1 MNIKRILS
9 TALVVVM
16 LFTTL
21 IAAVPF
27 AASAAY
33 SPSSA
38 TANANIPEG
47 YEEANL
53 NQADLEAYLEE
64 YVEYDF
70 ASAGEMLNYELE
82 RGYLYYTNS
91 SGMQY
96 TMFVNKYTG
105 FIYYVNNV
113 TGQILTSNPINP
125 KQAPGVD
132 DKQTLM
138 SQIVINFAEAEN
150 SAKAKTYT
158 SFRWAAMRSQ
168 ISVSAISGGFRVNY
182 TLGDTA
188 ARFLLPGWVK
198 ADAFEESI
206 LKPMFEQ
213 FALKMEE
220 YCSEKYPNVNFSFF
234 DNPRYA
240 AYEYECISYTAAR
253 KYFSEMQTIYQD
265 VLKRTSPEYKQL
277 NAFRT
282 DINKIMQAYS
292 AKIPAKYIDK
302 SNYKDTL
309 ETMYKDYPVTKDGE
323 AIYVYSGSKLPEAKR
338 PLANII
344 KEYCPD
350 YTFSLMYKQEKEC
363 GYEDDSAQQ
372 PVFRCALEYTFNSDN
387 TLSVRL
393 PASSITFDET
403 VYILND
409 IIPLQYFGGA
419 DMTNDGYV
427 FYPDGSGTVI
437 NFSDFYGD
445 AKTVGIVLE
454 APMYGLDYCYSKINS
469 IAGISHREQVTMP
482 VYGVVNEV
490 KANPATTLVNPEIK
504 TVTNG
509 YFAIIEE
516 GSALA
521 NLMVMSGGSSH
532 RFIGAYAYY
541 TPYPSDTYDL
551 SETLSVG
558 SLGIYKIVSD
568 SKYTGSY
575 VTRYV
580 MLADDELGVK
590 YYGENGYYSSDYVG
604 MATCY
609 RDYLKENGTL
619 KAIENFNEDL
629 PLYIEVLGA
638 MDITA
643 KFLSFPITKNVALTT
658 FNDVATIYDELSKC
672 EELVVQKVEEYKQL
686 AEAEED
692 AVQKYQYEKQA
703 ERYAELIGNIQ
714 NIKNINFKLTGFAN
728 GGLKSTYPVKLKWV
742 KACGGKSG
750 FKNLLA
756 KADAVNASGEGTF
769 NIYPDFDF
777 MYINKTGTFDGI
789 SVKETAAMLVD
800 SRYASMQTYN
810 SVVQEFETV
819 SSLVVNPGVLESLY
833 NKFNS
838 KYSSYGN
845 KNISVSSMGVT
856 LNSNFDKSDAI
867 NREDALGMVES
878 VLDTM
883 VNTNGYNV
891 MTDTGNVYALK
902 YASHILNAPVDSSHH
917 RYTSYTVPFMGMVLH
932 SYVNYTGEPINYSG
946 SPAYDRLRA
955 IESGAALYYIVC
967 FRNTSYMKN
976 DEDLNKYYGIDY
988 HNWFDLIAENYKIL
1002 NDYVGDLQKYEI
1014 VDHDILK
1021 AEREVA
1027 DDELATK
1034 FIAIEEELLVLLEKQ
1049 IINTVD
1055 EALAG
1060 LKGNSQNYDKR
1071 IKIVIS
1077 RDSIIDAFAG
1087 ILNIS
1092 KDRFDVRPSAD
1103 ELSFSERI
1111 NALADEFEA
1120 EYKGASDAAN
1130 TVTVNFEFSL
1140 AKMLT
1145 MSLDDQLSDLVGK
1158 YSAYDPDIVR
1168 LNVNRAAIVSRFA
1181 KILDKDVSE
1190 IETLIG
1196 AEIDAVIAKYTSVYD
1211 GYHYG
1216 GQYDPTVS
1224 IVLDYNAF
1232 VYIADSYVTESCAL
1246 DGKDYIVT
1254 DFTVDNGNVTMVT
1267 YKCGDSVVRFILN
1280 YNNYKVNVRLGETES
1295 YTLDAYGFV
1304 RI

>member
-9 TALVVVM
+9 TALLAVM
-16 LFTTL
+16 LFTTV
-21 IAAVPF
+21 IAAFPF
-27 AASAAY
+27 SASAAY

-38 TANANIPEG
+38 ASNANVPEG

-53 NQADLEAYLEE
+53 NEAQLEAYLAEV
-64 YVEYDF
+64 VEYDF
-70 ASAGEMLNYELE
+70 DSAGEMLNYELE

-96 TMFVNKYTG
+96 TIFINKYTG
-105 FIYYVNNV
+105 FVYYVNNI
-113 TGQILTSNPINP
+113 TGQILTSNPVNP
-125 KQAPGVD
+125 HRAPGAE

-138 SQIVINFAEAEN
+138 SQIVINFAEAAN

-158 SFRWAAMRSQ
+158 SFKWAAMRSQ
-168 ISVSAISGGFRVNY
+168 VSVSAISGGFRVNY

-198 ADAFEESI
+198 AADFEETI
-206 LKPMFEQ
+206 LNPMFEQ
-213 FALKMEE
+213 FALLMEE
-220 YCSEKYPNVNFSFF
+220 YCSEKYPDVNYSFF
-234 DNPRYA
+234 NNPRYA
-240 AYEYECISYTAAR
+240 VYEYECISTQVAR
-253 KYFSEMQTIYQD
+253 KYLQDMQTVYRD
-265 VLKRTSPEYKQL
+265 ALKTSSAEYKQL

-292 AKIPAKYIDK
+292 VKIPAKYIGN
-302 SNYKDTL
+302 SNYQNTL
-309 ETMYKDYPVTKDGE
+309 ETMYKDYPITKEGE
-323 AIYVYSGSKLPEAKR
+323 SIYVYSGSKLPEAKR

-344 KEYCPD
+344 KEYCPE
-350 YTFSLMYKQEKEC
+350 YSFSIMYEQERAC

-387 TLSVRL
+387 SLSVRL

-409 IIPLQYFGGA
+409 IAPLQYFGGA

-445 AKTVGIVLE
+445 AKTVGIVLQ
-454 APMYGLDYCYSKINS
+454 APMYGLDYCYSKLNTIS
-469 IAGISHREQVTMP
+469 GISHREQVTMP

-490 KANPATTLVNPEIK
+490 KANAATTLATGKKSVK
-504 TVTNG
+504 NG

-521 NLMVMSGGSSH
+521 NLMVVSGGSSH

-558 SLGIYKIVSD
+558 SLGVYKIVSE

-575 VTRYV
+575 STRYV
-580 MLADDELGVK
+580 MLTDEELGNT
-590 YYGENGYYSSDYVG
+590 YYGENAYYASDYVG
-604 MATCY
+604 MATYY
-609 RDYLKENGTL
+609 RDYLKNNGVL
-619 KAIENFNEDL
+619 KAIEQFNEDL
-629 PLYIEVLGA
+629 PLYVEVLGA

-643 KFLSFPITKNVALTT
+643 KFLSFPVTKNIALTT
-658 FNDVATIYDELSKC
+658 FKDVATIYDELSKC
-672 EELVVQKVEEYKQL
+672 EEFVVQKIREYEEL
-686 AEAEED
+686 AENEED

-703 ERYAELIGNIQ
+703 ERYAELVGNIQ

-750 FKNLLA
+750 FKDLIE
-756 KADAVNASGEGTF
+756 KAEEITASGEGTF

-777 MYINKTGTFDGI
+777 MYINKTATFDGI
-789 SVKETAAMLVD
+789 SVEDTAATLVD
-800 SRYASMQTYN
+800 SRYASMQMYN
-810 SVVQEFETV
+810 SVLQEFETV
-819 SSLVVNPGVLESLY
+819 QSLVVNPDVLASLY
-833 NKFNS
+833 KKFNG

-845 KNISVSSMGVT
+845 KNISVSTMGVN
-856 LNSNFDKSDAI
+856 LNSNFDKNNSI
-867 NREDALGMVES
+867 NREDALAMVED

-883 VNTNGYNV
+883 VNTHGYDI
-891 MTDTGNVYALK
+891 MIDTGNAYTLK
-902 YASHILNAPVDSSHH
+902 YASHILNAPIDSSHH
-917 RYTSYTVPFMGMVLH
+917 RYTSYAVPFTGIVLH

-955 IESGAALYYIVC
+955 IENGAALYYIVC
-967 FRNTSYMKN
+967 FRNTSYMK
-976 DEDLNKYYGIDY
+976 DDSDLNKYYGVDY
-988 HNWFDLIAENYKIL
+988 HNWFDLIVENYKIL
-1002 NDYVGDLQKYEI
+1002 NDCMGDLQKYEI

-1021 AEREVA
+1021 AEREVN

-1034 FIAIEEELLVLLEKQ
+1034 YLAVEEVLLDLLERQ
-1049 IINTVD
+1049 MTDVVD
-1055 EALAG
+1055 EALAS

-1071 IKIVIS
+1071 VKITVS
-1077 RDSIIDAFAG
+1077 RDSIINAFAD

-1092 KDRFDVRPSAD
+1092 KDRFDVRPS
-1103 ELSFSERI
+1103 ENTPSFSERI

-1130 TVTVNFEFSL
+1130 TVNVSFNYSME
-1140 AKMLT
+1140 KMLIT
-1145 MSLDDQLSDLVGK
+1145 LLDDQLFALVDE
-1158 YSAYDPDIVR
+1158 YSAFDADMIR
-1168 LNVNRAAIVSRFA
+1168 LDVDRAEIISRFA
-1181 KILDKDVSE
+1181 KILGKDAQEVEAS
-1190 IETLIG
+1190 IG
-1196 AEIDAVIAKYTSVYD
+1196 AKIDSIISKYTDVYD
-1211 GYHYG
+1211 GYHNDG
-1216 GQYDPTVS
+1216 GEYEPSSS
-1224 IVLDYNAF
+1224 IVLEYSTF
-1232 VYIADSYVTESCAL
+1232 VYIADSYITESFAL
-1246 DGKDYIVT
+1246 DGKDYIAT

-1267 YKCGDSVVRFILN
+1267 YKHGNSVVRFILN
-1280 YNNYKVNVRLGETES
+1280 YNNYKVTVRLSETEVW
-1295 YTLDAYGFV
+1295 TLDAYGFV